1 MIIGKLIFVGQIY
14 WGPSS
19 IDDSSD
25 VMSYLFFFTF
35 WTAWIIIANPSAS
48 MGHVDEVF
56 SFYSLGWDREVLLVP
71 VTILIPSIKVLP
83 SEEVGGWNIGI
94 WEKRPP
100 FRGTGVGTGTAT
112 GSFPFPAFAGEAYG
126 VREVSGTTV
135 RLSLIWFTTA
145 CKWLTSSLVIE
156 GWAPTFFT
164 VKGKVEDRREVGLPK
179 PRTSKAY
186 PSKP

>member
-1 MIIGKLIFVGQIY
+1 M
-14 WGPSS
+14 
-19 IDDSSD
+19 
-25 VMSYLFFFTF
+25 T
-35 WTAWIIIANPSAS
+35 
-48 MGHVDEVF
+48 
-56 SFYSLGWDREVLLVP
+56 
-71 VTILIPSIKVLP
+71 LIPPLSLSDRTICRRMSIQNGLILKSRRNSVVEDFRNKTYTRIDLRYRA
-83 SEEVGGWNIGI
+83 SSLYQLMLRQCLI
-94 WEKRPP
+94 W
-100 FRGTGVGTGTAT
+100 VC
-112 GSFPFPAFAGEAYG
+112 SFPFPAFAGEAYG